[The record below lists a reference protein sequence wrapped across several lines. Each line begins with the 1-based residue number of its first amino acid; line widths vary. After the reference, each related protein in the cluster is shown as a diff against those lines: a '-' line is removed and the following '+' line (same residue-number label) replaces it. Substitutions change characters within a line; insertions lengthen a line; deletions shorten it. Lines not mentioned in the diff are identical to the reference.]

1 MFRTAL
7 RNVLA
12 HKARLL
18 MTVLAVMLGVA
29 FVSGT
34 MVFTDTI
41 GDAFQK
47 SSAKSYENVSVAVKP
62 GFPTGS
68 ADGSPSGASGS
79 TDKAVRNEPPHLT
92 QRQLET
98 VRALPGAASA
108 TGIVSGFTAVADK
121 DGKLIGDGWST
132 RGGNYSAG
140 KDGTDARYA
149 MTDGRAPQKPEE
161 VALDSRTADRAGL
174 QVGDTVRMS
183 VDGPVMRQ
191 TVTGVFD
198 TDDGNVAAGGSL
210 VLFDTPTAQ
219 KLFAKPGRFEEI
231 DVKAAPGTSQAA
243 LKAATEKA
251 LPKGTEVVTGQQ
263 LADEEAEQIA
273 SAMSGLNT
281 GLLVFAGIAL
291 FVGTF
296 IIANTFTMLVA
307 QRTKELALMRAVGAS
322 RRQVTRAV
330 LIEAFVVGLTAAV
343 VGLVTGIGIAVGM
356 RSLLG
361 TTGATL
367 PDGPLVIGPGT
378 IVSSMVVGV
387 AVTML
392 AAWLPARR
400 ASRIAPVAAMSSVHA
415 PATAKSLVLRNT
427 LGALLAGAGAALVLV
442 GSGMDGKDG
451 KLPLGAGGGLLLI
464 GVFVLT
470 PLLSRPVI
478 AAAGPLLR
486 PFGVTGKLARQ
497 NSVRNPRRTAA
508 TASALMIGLTLI
520 TGLTVIA
527 TSVQKGIDRMAAD
540 SIKADYTISMVN
552 RVTDLSPE
560 VAKTVSGLGDVTA
573 SSPMRN
579 AWIEVGGESRS
590 VTGVN
595 PRTIAQ
601 LVNLDFTSGSAG
613 GLGGSTVVVDDKTA
627 ENGGWKVGDT
637 LPAVY
642 DDKAKGALKVGGIYH
657 GNEILEGVLVDTA
670 TLDPH
675 LEKISDMKVLVKTA
689 DGTSAAA
696 KDSLRKALGDN
707 PAIKVQDRADISEE
721 AGGVISMMLNMLYG
735 LLAMAVIV
743 AVLGVI
749 NTLAMS
755 VFERSHE
762 IGMLRAI
769 GLDRRDVKR
778 MVRFE
783 SLLISLFG
791 ALLGIGLG
799 VFLGWAAG
807 RLIAGSMDSY
817 TMIVP
822 WDRIAIFLGGAA
834 LVGVLAALWPA
845 RRAARLN
852 MLTAIKAE

>member
-34 MVFTDTI
+34 LVFTDTI
-41 GDAFQK
+41 GDAFKK

-62 GFPTGS
+62 G
-68 ADGSPSGASGS
+68 SPARS
-79 TDKAVRNEPPHLT
+79 TDTAGQDERPRLT
-92 QRQLET
+92 QRQLDT

-108 TGIVSGFTAVADK
+108 TGSVSGFTAVADK
-121 DGKLIGDGWST
+121 NGKLIGNGWST

-140 KDGTDARYA
+140 KDGTDTRYA
-149 MTDGRAPQKPEE
+149 LTDGRAPQKPDE
-161 VALDSRTADRAGL
+161 VAIDGKTADRAEL

-183 VDGPVMRQ
+183 VDGPVMHQ

-210 VLFDTPTAQ
+210 VLFDTASAQ
-219 KLFAKPGRFEEI
+219 KLFAKPGQYDEI
-231 DVKAAPGTSQAA
+231 DVRAAPGTSQAV
-243 LKAATEKA
+243 LKAEAEKA
-251 LPKGTEVVTGQQ
+251 LPKGTEIVTGQQ
-263 LADEEAEQIA
+263 LADEEATQI
-273 SAMSGLNT
+273 SQAMSGLNT

-291 FVGTF
+291 FVGIF

-322 RRQVTRAV
+322 RRQVTRSV

-361 TTGATL
+361 TTGATM
-367 PDGPLVIGPGT
+367 PDGPLIVGPGT
-378 IVSSMVVGV
+378 VVASLVVGV

-415 PATAKSLVLRNT
+415 PATTRSLVLRNT
-427 LGALLAGAGAALVLV
+427 LGALLAGAGIALVLAGV
-442 GSGMDGKDG
+442 SMGMDSG

-527 TSVQKGIDRMAAD
+527 TSVQKGIDRIAAD

-552 RVTDLSPE
+552 RGTDLSPE
-560 VAKTVSGLGDVTA
+560 VAKTLAGLGTVTA
-573 SSPMRN
+573 SSPMRDS
-579 AWIEVGGESRS
+579 WIELGGEDHA
-590 VTGVN
+590 VTGVD
-595 PRTIAQ
+595 PRSIAR
-601 LVNLDFTSGSAG
+601 LVNLDFTSGSIA
-613 GLGGSTVVVDDKTA
+613 GLGGGTVVVDDKTA
-627 ENGGWKVGDT
+627 EDGGWKVGDT
-637 LPAVY
+637 LPTVY
-642 DDKAKGALKVGGIYH
+642 DDHAKSTLKVGGIYH
-657 GNEILEGVLVDTA
+657 GNDMLKGVLVDTA

-675 LEKISDMKVLVKTA
+675 LSKISDTQVMVKTA

-696 KDSLRKALGDN
+696 KDAIEKALGDN
-707 PAIKVQDRADISEE
+707 PAIKVQDKADISNE
-721 AGGVISMMLNMLYG
+721 AGGMISMMLNMLYG

-791 ALLGIGLG
+791 AVLGIGLG

-807 RLIAGSMDSY
+807 RLISGGMDTY
-817 TMIVP
+817 TMVLP

-834 LVGVLAALWPA
+834 VVGVLAALWPA

-852 MLTAIKAE
+852 MLSAIKAE